1 MSQRGFL
8 REASLALFACFVSFI
23 SLISFLFCLAK
34 VVNMAGLD
42 RDCSAPAFPTEKE
55 VHFGDWITVGPQS
68 MRRRDD
74 PSSPVRR
81 VVVVAV
87 LGYERVID
95 RRSKASLP
103 ASSARQ
109 LRKQGFDDERRPDE

>member
-1 MSQRGFL
+1 L

-81 VVVVAV
+81 VVVVSVVGCATADSQPISGIATSMFWSV
-87 LGYERVID
+87 NYKSG
-95 RRSKASLP
+95 
-103 ASSARQ
+103 AR
-109 LRKQGFDDERRPDE
+109 